1 MPVAAFDALGDDKFA
16 SDSEI
21 IKEDHM
27 PDAQAKPRP
36 DLDNPWSALSILQT
50 GVLPSQTGIFRMP
63 RVDENHVEGS
73 ADERDA
79 VEPPENDD
87 ADE

>member
-1 MPVAAFDALGDDKFA
+1 
-16 SDSEI
+16 
-21 IKEDHM
+21 M

-50 GVLPSQTGIFRMP
+50 GALPSQTGIFRMS
-63 RVDENHVEGS
+63 RVDENHAEGS
-73 ADERDA
+73 ADERDTM
-79 VEPPENDD
+79 EPSENDD